1 MPMDQYQ
8 AVDGRKAALQLLQGG
23 NGTVTPF
30 GVAYDNGMELKPV
43 YNGHQFPVYPYDG
56 LFMVLEITPKRGLAE
71 GKNLEGFYDYRRYGE
86 QRMQQEGGQFN
97 ECGYVSYHGGMPW
110 VECIQ
115 RMVLSN
121 AGRKYR
127 FKWKHRGRC
136 S

>member
-30 GVAYDNGMELKPV
+30 GVAYDNG
-43 YNGHQFPVYPYDG
+43 
-56 LFMVLEITPKRGLAE
+56 
-71 GKNLEGFYDYRRYGE
+71 
-86 QRMQQEGGQFN
+86 MQQEGGQFN